1 MRLIELGRWVM
12 VVGCGERCG
21 RGGSGKL
28 VVVRSDCKSDL
39 YKVARLVS
47 GLLVG

>member
-1 MRLIELGRWVM
+1 MIELGTWMM
-12 VVGCGERCG
+12 VVGCGKWCS
-21 RGGSGKL
+21 RGGSSKL
-28 VVVRSDCKSDL
+28 VVVRSDCESDL